1 MFDFEKAAALMV
13 NKPIALGLSSRPS
26 CKHWNSHAII
36 CSNCSIVAS
45 LQRRSQRSQLC
56 TTQTCGTSMATAM
69 ICSLEDGK
77 LTCWM
82 YWVENMVN
90 WNTMQR
96 ATDASAW
103 LGHALLNPPPFFFL
117 LVTAFQKSTG
127 AHDSFQA
134 WICWQTSWW
143 AHGAFDR
150 LLGISAI
157 HLAFAFG
164 LCHRSRNVFLDFL
177 MVQFRG
183 FKMFWLKV
191 MTLWTSFCSHL
202 AMHRLSCIWSMLPRS
217 RPWLY
222 CAFWVVWAC
231 DSYQTGPNCFFS
243 DRRDGSSIMD
253 VKGPQLVLWL
263 RKSGTLVTLFQY
275 LFGLWGTTPGMTST
289 ARFFVHMAQH
299 HLLQIHFM
307 RKSRQDMTRHYVFE
321 PLNKLWANFEPLRSL
336 SA

>member
-1 MFDFEKAAALMV
+1 
-13 NKPIALGLSSRPS
+13 
-26 CKHWNSHAII
+26 
-36 CSNCSIVAS
+36 
-45 LQRRSQRSQLC
+45 
-56 TTQTCGTSMATAM
+56 
-69 ICSLEDGK
+69 
-77 LTCWM
+77 
-82 YWVENMVN
+82 
-90 WNTMQR
+90 
-96 ATDASAW
+96 
-103 LGHALLNPPPFFFL
+103 LNPPPFFFL

-127 AHDSFQA
+127 AHESFQA

-150 LLGISAI
+150 LLGSSAI

-202 AMHRLSCIWSMLPRS
+202 AMHHLSCIWSMLPRS

-231 DSYQTGPNCFFS
+231 DSYQTGPNCSFS

-253 VKGPQLVLWL
+253 VKGPQLVLWH

-307 RKSRQDMTRHYVFE
+307 RKSRQDMARHGE
-321 PLNKLWANFEPLRSL
+321 TWRDITCLNLWTNFEQTF
-336 SA
+336 